1 MQKRWA
7 FSTFFVMVFG
17 AVVMVVAGV
26 NLGAERFSMDGGK
39 RGAVDFPHHMH
50 QERLADCETCHDL
63 FPKSPGAI
71 QEMKTS
77 GSLKKKQVMNSKC
90 ISCHKRLKKEKE
102 ASGPVKCGQCHTRA

>member
-7 FSTFFVMVFG
+7 FSMFFVMVFV
-17 AVVMVVAGV
+17 AVMMVGAGV
-26 NLGAERFSMDGGK
+26 DRGSERFSMDGGK
-39 RGAVDFPHHMH
+39 RGTVEFPHHMH
-50 QERLADCETCHDL
+50 QDALADCGACHDL

-71 QEMKTS
+71 QEMKSS

-102 ASGPVKCGQCHTRA
+102 ASGPVKCGQCHTRT